1 MEVAERAQKLIC
13 GVQPAGGV
21 GTEEPEINYII
32 LKGYAK
38 D

>member
-1 MEVAERAQKLIC
+1 MEVAECAQELIC
-13 GVQPAGGV
+13 GFQPAGGI
-21 GTEEPEINYII
+21 GTEEPEINHVI